1 MSKGEETRT
10 AVLDQALN
18 LASEVGLEG
27 LTFGSLAKQAGLS
40 KSGLYAHFG
49 SKEELQC
56 QVLDTAADRFTENV
70 LKNAFSQPRGLPRIQ
85 TMFDGWLKWGAEAFP
100 GGCPFIAAAAEFDD
114 RTGPVRDLLVEHMGR
129 MLEMMS
135 RAARFA
141 VDEGH
146 FHPSCDTEQF
156 AYEYWALLLGHH
168 HYHRLLKSDET
179 EMRTRRAFAGLIA
192 RAAGPETSG

>member
-1 MSKGEETRT
+1 MPKGDQTRS
-10 AVLDQALN
+10 AILDQALV

-27 LTFGSLAKQAGLS
+27 LTIGALAKQAGMS

-56 QVLDTAADRFTENV
+56 SVLNAAADRFTQVV
-70 LKNAFSQPRGLPRIQ
+70 LVEAFSRPRGLPRIR
-85 TMFDGWLKWGAEAFP
+85 TMFEGWLSWIAAELP
-100 GGCPFIAAAAEFDD
+100 GGCPFIGAASEFDD
-114 RTGPVRDLLVEHMGR
+114 RPGPVRELLTEHLGR

-146 FHPSCDTEQF
+146 FHPELDPEQF
-156 AYEYWALLLGHH
+156 AFEYWSMLLGHH
-168 HYHRLLKSDET
+168 NYCRLLQDGRAE
-179 EMRTRRAFAGLIA
+179 ERTRRAFESLVA
-192 RAAGPETSG
+192 RSANPTD